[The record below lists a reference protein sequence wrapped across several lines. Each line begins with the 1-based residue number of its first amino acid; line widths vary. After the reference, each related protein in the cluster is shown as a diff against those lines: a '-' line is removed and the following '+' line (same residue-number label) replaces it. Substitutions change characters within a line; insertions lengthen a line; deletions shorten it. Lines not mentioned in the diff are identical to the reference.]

1 MKNELI
7 LRVLEISHKYKLSH
21 ISSCLTA
28 LGIIEKIYDTKR
40 HDEPF
45 VLSSGHAAIALYV
58 MIEKYYFKDAEA
70 LYLKHGVH
78 PNRNLDDKIYASS
91 GSLGH
96 GIGIAVGMAIAD
108 KTRNV
113 YVLLSDGECME
124 GSVWEALRI
133 AGELKLENLRVAINA
148 NGMGA
153 YSVIDADLLDTRIQM
168 FYPSLMIK
176 TNLNQFPAY
185 LNGLEGHYH
194 ILTDE
199 EYEECKS
206 A

>member
-1 MKNELI
+1 LKNELI

-45 VLSSGHAAIALYV
+45 ILSNGHAGVALYV
-58 MIEKYYFKDAEA
+58 MIEKYYFKNAEA
-70 LYLKHGVH
+70 MYLKHGTH
-78 PNRNLDDKIYASS
+78 PNRNLNDKIYAST

-96 GIGIAVGMAIAD
+96 GIGIAVGMAIAN
-108 KTRNV
+108 KNKNV
-113 YVLLSDGECME
+113 YVLMSDGELAE

-133 AGELKLENLRVAINA
+133 AGELRLENLRVAVNA
-148 NGMGA
+148 NGLGA
-153 YSVIDADLLDTRIQM
+153 YSVLDVDLLDSRLQM
-168 FYPSLMIK
+168 FYPSLFIK
-176 TNLNQFPAY
+176 TNLNQFPPY
-185 LNGLEGHYH
+185 LNGIGGHYH
-194 ILTDE
+194 VLTDE
-199 EYEECKS
+199 EYKECKD

>member
-1 MKNELI
+1 MNELYKRI
-7 LRVLEISHKYKLSH
+7 LEISHKYKLSH
-21 ISSCLTA
+21 ISSCLTTIDI
-28 LGIIEKIYDTKR
+28 LEKIYTVKR

-45 VLSSGHAAIALYV
+45 ILSNGHAAIALYV
-58 MIEKYYFKDAEA
+58 MIEKYYFKNAEQ
-70 LYLKHGVH
+70 LFLKHGVH
-78 PNRNLDDKIYASS
+78 PNRDLKDKIYASS

-96 GIGIAVGMAIAD
+96 GMGIAVGMALAD

-113 YVLLSDGECME
+113 YVLLSDGECTE

-133 AGELKLENLRVAINA
+133 VGELRVENLRVTVNA

-153 YSVIDADLLDTRIQM
+153 YSRIDTEQLDTRLQM
-168 FYPSLMIK
+168 FYPTLVVK
-176 TNLNQFPAY
+176 TNLMQFPPY

-199 EYEECKS
+199 EYKECIN